1 MGKYTK
7 QNMDTVN
14 TALTA
19 FSVSVF
25 MSVVLPKL
33 VDVAKDVADYID
45 RISTETGEDGL
56 PLFTG
61 ALHDTTGIGIYYQG
75 SLVGVERP
83 AQLYNLQSSMP
94 SYQQDFDP
102 DTVFNEALKNAGAT
116 SKDGAWMVIFAAA
129 PYAIEVNTDGSYA
142 KNPRGEGFFWDIT
155 AYAEEKLRSTFKTNA
170 A

>member
-14 TALTA
+14 TAMAVFTA
-19 FSVSVF
+19 TVF
-25 MSVVLPKL
+25 MSTVLPLL
-33 VDVAKDVADYID
+33 VGVAKDIAGYID

-75 SLVGVERP
+75 SLVAVERP
-83 AQLYNLQSSMP
+83 VPLYNLQGSLP
-94 SYQQDFDP
+94 YFQQDFDP
-102 DTVFNEALKNAGAT
+102 GAVLDEALKNAGAT

-155 AYAEEKLRSTFKTNA
+155 AYAEDRLRAIFKNSA